1 MWKTSRGVNSFWRR
15 CTSWFA
21 PVQHSTCEEKGVS
34 SIMQQAIAA
43 SPFWMWDE
51 FGERY
56 HTAVLFFLMW
66 TMLCTYCHA
75 RCHRGNTW
83 LSSPVSQ
90 GIIHSPLPQ
99 LPNIKQ
105 LPLVVFWA
113 SCTLRCLRAYSSIR
127 LFEWFHMNT
136 WKMNRI
142 CSFEMFPTMDNVSN
156 LMLDLLVNACYYLFE
171 NTGNIHAVVGGCL
184 TVWVQQGGYAA
195 YRYAQPTTAA
205 AYSDRWVHSTCCI
218 K

>member
-56 HTAVLFFLMW
+56 HTTVLFFLMW

-113 SCTLRCLRAYSSIR
+113 SCTLCCLSAYSSIR

-142 CSFEMFPTMDNVSN
+142 CSFHMFPTMDNVAN
-156 LMLDLLVNACYYLFE
+156 PMLDLLVNACYYLFE
-171 NTGNIHAVVGGCL
+171 NTCCCGWLSNCLSPTGGLRCVQIRPAHHRCCL
-184 TVWVQQGGYAA
+184 QWQVSAFHVL
-195 YRYAQPTTAA
+195 
-205 AYSDRWVHSTCCI
+205 HKI